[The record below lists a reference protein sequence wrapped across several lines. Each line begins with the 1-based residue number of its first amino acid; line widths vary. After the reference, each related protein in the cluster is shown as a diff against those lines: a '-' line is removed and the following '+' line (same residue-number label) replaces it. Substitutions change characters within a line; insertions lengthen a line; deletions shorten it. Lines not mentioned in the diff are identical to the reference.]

1 MRFNRL
7 PAAGLLA
14 LLPALTGCLYHTHT
28 VLKTRPPDVVYS
40 SSLDQLLQQVSDRYH
55 ATQSAI
61 LSVEISAS
69 TGGTREGKI
78 TTSLNFD
85 GYIILQNP
93 DHIRVVLLVP
103 VLRSSLMEMVS
114 DGKAFKL
121 VVPPKDCA
129 IIGSDAAPPPPP
141 PGANESLSERLY
153 RLRPAVILDSLL
165 IPPLE
170 PGQDVSRTQDSHDL
184 PAPKTKTGIFTG
196 AALRKEIIREP
207 DYDVEF
213 LSQPENQVARAL
225 RVIHIGRSNLL
236 PYRQDI
242 YNSDG
247 RIETTATYDNYR
259 HFGDIVFPA
268 HIDIQRPLDELGLT
282 ITISPGKTHFN
293 QKLDGDE
300 FDLPVPP
307 TYAVQNMDDPVSAKS
322 NPCVAHNAPA
332 QTPATAPT
340 AK

>member
-14 LLPALTGCLYHTHT
+14 LIPALTGCLTHTRT

-40 SSLDQLLQQVSDRYH
+40 TSLDHLLQQVSDRYN
-55 ATQSAI
+55 ATRSAT

-69 TGGTREGKI
+69 TGGSREGKV
-78 TTSLNFD
+78 TTSLNFS

-93 DHIRVVLLVP
+93 DHIRVVILVP
-103 VLRSSLMEMVS
+103 FIGSRAMEMVS
-114 DGKAFKL
+114 DGKAFRL
-121 VVPPKDCA
+121 LIPRQNCA
-129 IIGSDAAPPPPP
+129 IVGSDNAPPPPP
-141 PGANESLSERLY
+141 PGVNETLSERLY

-165 IPPLE
+165 IPPLG
-170 PGQDVSRTQDSHDL
+170 PGEDVSRTQDSRIL
-184 PAPKTKTGIFTG
+184 EAPKTKAGIFTG
-196 AALRKEIIREP
+196 AALRKELIEEP

-213 LSQPENQVARAL
+213 LSLPQGQVAHTL
-225 RVIHIGRSNLL
+225 RVLHIGRSNLL

-242 YNSDG
+242 YDADG
-247 RIETTATYDNYR
+247 RIETEAFYSDY
-259 HFGDIVFPA
+259 HKFGDINFPTK
-268 HIDIQRPLDELGLT
+268 IVIQRKLDDLGLT

-293 QKLDGDE
+293 QPLEGDE
-300 FDLPVPP
+300 FDLPIPP

-322 NPCVAHNAPA
+322 NPCAAHNVAPA
-332 QTPATAPT
+332 AA

>member
-7 PAAGLLA
+7 PAAALLA
-14 LLPALTGCLYHTHT
+14 LIPALTGCLYRTHT

-40 SSLDQLLQQVSDRYH
+40 TSLDHLLQQLSDRYN
-55 ATQSAI
+55 ATRSAT

-69 TGGTREGKI
+69 TGGSREGKV
-78 TTSLNFD
+78 TTSLNFS
-85 GYIILQNP
+85 GYIIMQNP

-103 VLRSSLMEMVS
+103 VLRSNLMEMIS

-129 IIGSDAAPPPPP
+129 IVGSDNAPPPPP
-141 PGANESLSERLY
+141 PGANESLSDRLY

-170 PGQDVSRTQDSHDL
+170 AGQDVSRTQDSHDL
-184 PAPKTKTGIFTG
+184 PAPKTKSGIFTG

-207 DYDVEF
+207 DYDIEF

-242 YNSDG
+242 YNADG
-247 RIETTATYDNYR
+247 RIETIATYDNYQ
-259 HFGDIVFPA
+259 HFGDVIFPTR
-268 HIDIQRPLDELGLT
+268 IDIQRPLDELGLT
-282 ITISPGKTHFN
+282 ITISAGKTHFN
-293 QKLDGDE
+293 QPIEGDE
-300 FDLPVPP
+300 FDLPIPH

-322 NPCVAHNAPA
+322 NPCVAHNA
-332 QTPATAPT
+332 TPAPAAPT